1 MRRCFPRGMAGAVLR
16 TGVVRTDQVF
26 FDVTIGGKPA
36 GRIEFE
42 LRSVRA
48 PHQLT
53 RAALDVARPPDRV
66 ARDSVP
72 LGMS

>member
-1 MRRCFPRGMAGAVLR
+1 MAGAALR
-16 TGVVRTDQVF
+16 TGVVRHRPTRPDQVF

-42 LRSVRA
+42 LRSVRT

>member
-1 MRRCFPRGMAGAVLR
+1 MAGAALR
-16 TGVVRTDQVF
+16 TGAVRTDRPDQVF